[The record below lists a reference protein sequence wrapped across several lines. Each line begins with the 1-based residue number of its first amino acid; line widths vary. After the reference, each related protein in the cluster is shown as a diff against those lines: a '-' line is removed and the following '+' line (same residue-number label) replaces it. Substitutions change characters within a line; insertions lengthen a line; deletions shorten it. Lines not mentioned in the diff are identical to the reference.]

1 MAEAWSLNDDVF
13 SCTESYIANYFYKEE
28 ELAGWDLNAPASPS
42 SFTVL
47 YSTSEDEEE
56 EVMVDAPIVLP
67 DLPTRPA
74 LPEVPALPTRPT
86 PNRRISKKTSPSAL

>member
-47 YSTSEDEEE
+47 YSTSEDEAE
-56 EVMVDAPIVLP
+56 EVMVHAPLVLP

-74 LPEVPALPTRPT
+74 LPELPAVPTRPR
-86 PNRRISKKTSPSAL
+86 PNRRIPKKTSPAAM